1 MLLTIKN
8 LQQQTFQ
15 VEIAATEAVK
25 VLKEKIE
32 AEKGANDYPA
42 TAQKLIY
49 AGKILGEWKYYNRS
63 LLWSVKLF
71 TFKRRK

>member
-15 VEIAATEAVK
+15 IEIAATETVK

-32 AEKGANDYPA
+32 VMM
-42 TAQKLIY
+42 II
-49 AGKILGEWKYYNRS
+49 IL
-63 LLWSVKLF
+63 
-71 TFKRRK
+71 

>member
-15 VEIAATEAVK
+15 VEIAATESVK

-49 AGKILGEWKYYNRS
+49 AGKILGER
-63 LLWSVKLF
+63 
-71 TFKRRK
+71 T

>member
-42 TAQKLIY
+42 SAQKLIY
-49 AGKILGEWKYYNRS
+49 AGKILGEKIEHM
-63 LLWSVKLF
+63 
-71 TFKRRK
+71 RKSACCEC

>member
-15 VEIAATEAVK
+15 IEIAATETVK

-32 AEKGANDYPA
+32 VMMIIIMTIMMTMMIMMTRLRRGR
-42 TAQKLIY
+42 LITPPLHRNSSTL
-49 AGKILGEWKYYNRS
+49 GK
-63 LLWSVKLF
+63 F
-71 TFKRRK
+71 

>member
-25 VLKEKIE
+25 ALKEKIE

-42 TAQKLIY
+42 SAQKLIY
-49 AGKILGEWKYYNRS
+49 AGKILGENIGERVLALTDKC
-63 LLWSVKLF
+63 LPF
-71 TFKRRK
+71 Q

>member
-15 VEIAATEAVK
+15 VDIAATESVK

-49 AGKILGEWKYYNRS
+49 AGKILGEWEDMRRFMIDFMG
-63 LLWSVKLF
+63 VLF
-71 TFKRRK
+71 

>member
-15 VEIAATEAVK
+15 VDIAATESVK

-49 AGKILGEWKYYNRS
+49 AGKILGEWEDMRRFMS
-63 LLWSVKLF
+63 DFMWVLF
-71 TFKRRK
+71 

>member
-15 VEIAATEAVK
+15 VDIAATESVK

-49 AGKILGEWKYYNRS
+49 AGKILGE
-63 LLWSVKLF
+63 
-71 TFKRRK
+71 